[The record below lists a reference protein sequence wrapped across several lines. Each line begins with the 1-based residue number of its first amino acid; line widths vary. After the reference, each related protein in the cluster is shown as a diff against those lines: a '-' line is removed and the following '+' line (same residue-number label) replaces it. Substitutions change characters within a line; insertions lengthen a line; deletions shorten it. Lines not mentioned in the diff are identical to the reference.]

1 MNWNSFSNQWNN
13 LFFASPYNLNGMSLK
28 SFLPFFL
35 IFNVIVAFAQA
46 PKGMGTSDPE
56 AKKLLDAVSAKFK
69 TFKSVKA
76 GFTLKIENA
85 SGKVQGT
92 KTGSVMMKGV
102 KYRVSITGQEIF
114 CDGTTIW
121 TYDVAAKEVQVTA
134 LDNSS
139 GSITPQKLFTN
150 FYDKDFLFVMG
161 KEVKRE
167 GKTFQVVELTPID
180 KTKPFFKVILE
191 IDKAN
196 KVLMSTRVFEKSG
209 NRYLYAINS
218 MATSTIIPDD
228 SFAFSTKKYPGVE
241 VIDLR

>member
-1 MNWNSFSNQWNN
+1 MSKKSLSTLFLTFIMLN
-13 LFFASPYNLNGMSLK
+13 LF
-28 SFLPFFL
+28 
-35 IFNVIVAFAQA
+35 AQV
-46 PKGMGTSDPE
+46 PKGMGKSDPE

-85 SGKVQGT
+85 AGKVQGT
-92 KTGSVMMKGV
+92 KTGTVMMKGV

-114 CDGTTIW
+114 CDGATIW
-121 TYDVAAKEVQVTA
+121 TYDVAAKEVQVTT

-150 FYDKDFLFVMG
+150 FYDKDFLFVLG
-161 KEVKRE
+161 TDIKRD

-180 KTKPFFKVILE
+180 KTKPFFKVVLE

-196 KVLMSTRVFEKSG
+196 KVLMATRVFEKNG
-209 NRYLYAINS
+209 TRYLYAINS
-218 MATSTIIPDD
+218 MATAAVIADD
-228 SFAFSTKKYPGVE
+228 SFAFTAKKYPGVE